1 MKTAT
6 PYVSRLVIEAKT
18 MQTNHEL
25 HTAQFMHLLY
35 EGSILFTYVLC
46 LVATVALGAFG
57 LEALFAAL
65 S

>member
-1 MKTAT
+1 
-6 PYVSRLVIEAKT
+6 